1 MGGVRRRLA
10 IGIFASIEDVEAV
23 IGRLGALGIAGCDYF
38 ELPGDLDA
46 AGLAPG
52 DAALLSAGHLALRV
66 QLETPADEQSV
77 ARLLLESPALSVQ
90 LHDVNPPA
98 AGRHRDHE

>member
-1 MGGVRRRLA
+1 MDGVRRRLA
-10 IGIFASIEDVEAV
+10 IGIFDSIEDVEAV

-38 ELPGDLDA
+38 ELPGDLGA

-66 QLETPADEQSV
+66 YLETLADEQRV
-77 ARLLLESPALSVQ
+77 AKLLLESPALSVQ
-90 LHDVNPPA
+90 LHDVNPPGA
-98 AGRHRDHE
+98 SLH